1 MQTTSWYRSLPHA
14 ALCLLVFSIP
24 FPYAFGSIAVILLI
38 ITWLIQLNFKSTLKN
53 LAKRKSLWVW
63 IAFFLLFLISYTY
76 SDNKSQSAF
85 DIQSKISILVLPI
98 IIGAGMKLSRKQT
111 EQAFLSFALGVTAI
125 STYSF
130 GQATVSWAQDSDLS
144 HFFYHPL
151 VKGLSANAV
160 YQSWYA
166 ILSISLLI
174 FYPWKST
181 FIKPKRFLRLAIII
195 LQVLFFIC
203 LSSRTLILLF
213 FLLLIPV
220 YLRSAIN
227 KISKP
232 HIILITMYASIL
244 TALVAFTDNP
254 IRSRYE
260 SVATTDL
267 SLSFQDD
274 YTDVVE
280 SDFSNLTLRIFLWRV
295 GLENISEHNLWLTGA
310 GNGDAQD
317 LQNERMADYGLRNMR
332 TPGPFGYSPYHNAN
346 MHNMFLQSLLMV
358 GLGGLICL
366 LLITLSPFLHI
377 RKTNYTPVFLI
388 FHVASFFFLM
398 QEAALQTQ
406 AGIIYY
412 TTFSMIFWNK
422 VYEKYIN

>member
-111 EQAFLSFALGVTAI
+111 EQVFLSFALGVTAI

-332 TPGPFGYSPYHNAN
+332 TPGPYGYSPYHNAN

>member
-1 MQTTSWYRSLPHA
+1 MQTPSWYRSLPHM
-14 ALCLLVFSIP
+14 ALCLLVFTIP
-24 FPYAFGSIAVILLI
+24 FPYIASTIAVVLLI
-38 ITWLIQLNFKSTLKN
+38 ITWLIQLNYKETLKN
-53 LAKRKSLWVW
+53 IFKRKALWAW
-63 IAFFLLFLISYTY
+63 MAFFILHVISYTY
-76 SDNKSQSAF
+76 SDNKAQSFF
-85 DIQSKISILVLPI
+85 DIQSKMSMFILPI
-98 IIGAGMKLSRKQT
+98 IIGAGMKLGRRQT
-111 EQAFLSFALGVTAI
+111 EQVFLSFVLGITAI
-125 STYSF
+125 SLYSF
-130 GQATVSWAQDSDLS
+130 GQASISYIQDADLN

-151 VKGLSANAV
+151 VKGLNANAV
-160 YQSWYA
+160 YQSWYT

-174 FYPWKST
+174 FFPWKST
-181 FIKPKRFLRLAIII
+181 FIKPKRILRLAIII
-195 LQVLFFIC
+195 LQIIFFIC

-232 HIILITMYASIL
+232 HMILITMYASIL
-244 TALVAFTDNP
+244 TAIVVFTDNP
-254 IRSRYE
+254 IRNRYE

-267 SLSFQDD
+267 SLSFQKD
-274 YTDVVE
+274 YTTVVE
-280 SDFSNLTLRIFLWRV
+280 SDFSNLTLRVFLWRM

-346 MHNMFLQSLLMV
+346 MHNMFLQSLLMI
-358 GLGGLICL
+358 GIGGLICMI
-366 LLITLSPFLHI
+366 LITLSPFLHI

>member
-111 EQAFLSFALGVTAI
+111 EQVFLSFALGVTAI

-332 TPGPFGYSPYHNAN
+332 TPGPYGYSPYHNAN

-377 RKTNYTPVFLI
+377 KKTNYTPVFLI

-422 VYEKYIN
+422 VYEKNIN